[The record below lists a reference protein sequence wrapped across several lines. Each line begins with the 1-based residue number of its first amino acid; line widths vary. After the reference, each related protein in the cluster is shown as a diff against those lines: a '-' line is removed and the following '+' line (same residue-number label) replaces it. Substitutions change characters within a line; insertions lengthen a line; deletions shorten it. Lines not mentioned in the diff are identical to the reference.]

1 MPTSKEPP
9 GQHVWMYYARGIAML
24 LVVLHNVGSTL
35 DEMGIGAAAAMTP
48 IENFFAPFRM
58 PLLMFLSGML
68 LSRSLKKPPRR
79 YFRGK
84 LANIGWPYLVWSVI
98 FLTVSQ
104 QISFISLIQILY
116 NSPTYLWYL
125 WFLLAYYIGLWVI
138 IRCRIPMVAIL
149 GLSIIFAFVMPD
161 FMRASRFFYL
171 LTFFVA
177 GDMVSRNMEFVV
189 NLVSRI
195 PVIVL
200 ALFTA
205 ICTGALSVY
214 GVEVRYDAV
223 YIIGV
228 ASAILILIIALPRL
242 KVTPRKQWLA
252 FIGKNSLIIYVT
264 HRPVM
269 WITVHFLYNLTQK
282 YEHIYPVTFAA
293 AFGAGILSAVVSG
306 KSRVLKAF
314 FVWPSSEVEK
324 LRHSRLGQSRK

>member
-1 MPTSKEPP
+1 
-9 GQHVWMYYARGIAML
+9 ML

-35 DEMGIGAAAAMTP
+35 DETGIGAAAAMTP

-79 YFRGK
+79 YFEGK
-84 LANIGWPYLVWSVI
+84 LASIGWPYLVWSII
-98 FLTVSQ
+98 FLTVSH
-104 QISFISLIQILY
+104 QISFTSLIQILY

-125 WFLLAYYIGLWVI
+125 WFLLAYYIGLWVT
-138 IRCRIPMVAIL
+138 IRCRIPMLAVL
-149 GLSIIFAFVMPD
+149 GLSIVFAFIMPD
-161 FMRASRFFYL
+161 FMRAARFFYL

-177 GDMVSRNMEFVV
+177 GDIVSRNMELVV

-195 PVIVL
+195 PVIVV
-200 ALFTA
+200 ALLTA
-205 ICTGALSVY
+205 GCTGALSVY
-214 GVEVRYDAV
+214 GVEVRYEAV

-228 ASAILILIIALPRL
+228 ASAILILTIVLPKL

-269 WITVHFLYNLTQK
+269 WITVHLLYNLTQK
-282 YEHIYPVTFAA
+282 YELIYPIMFAT
-293 AFGAGILSAVVSG
+293 AFGVGILLSVVAG
-306 KSRVLKAF
+306 KSRVLRAF
-314 FVWPSSEVEK
+314 FVWPSSEVKK
-324 LRHSRLGQSRK
+324 LRHSRLGQYRK